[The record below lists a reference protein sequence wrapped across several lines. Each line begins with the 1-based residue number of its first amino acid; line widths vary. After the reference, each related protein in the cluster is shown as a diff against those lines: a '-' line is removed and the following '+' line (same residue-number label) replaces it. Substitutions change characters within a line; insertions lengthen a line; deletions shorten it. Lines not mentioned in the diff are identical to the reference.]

1 MSYTSAFDEFAC
13 VPCGIT
19 VTNPAM
25 VARIRAQAAAL
36 SDYDIAAHL
45 GNAIASSTDAAHA
58 YAWEKSQLGEASAKT
73 LVDAEYFEELVAAW
87 SMIASERGIDS
98 LDGLLIDVVAVH

>member
-1 MSYTSAFDEFAC
+1 MFYTSAFDEFAC

-25 VARIRAQAAAL
+25 IARIRAQAATM
-36 SDYDIAAHL
+36 SDYEIAAHL

-58 YAWEKSQLGEASAKT
+58 LSWEQSQLGEASAET

-87 SMIASERGIDS
+87 SLIASERGIDS

>member
-1 MSYTSAFDEFAC
+1 MLHYSNFDDVAC
-13 VPCGIT
+13 ITNGIT

-25 VARIRAQAAAL
+25 VARIRAQSATM
-36 SDYDIAAHL
+36 SDYEIAAHL

-58 YAWEKSQLGEASAKT
+58 LAWEQGQLGEASAET

-87 SMIASERGIDS
+87 SLIASERGIDS

>member
-1 MSYTSAFDEFAC
+1 MLHFSNFDDVAC
-13 VPCGIT
+13 ITNGIT

-25 VARIRAQAAAL
+25 VARIRGQAAQL

-45 GNAIASSTDAAHA
+45 SNAIASSTDAAHA
-58 YAWEKSQLGEASAKT
+58 LAWEQSQLGEASAET

-87 SMIASERGIDS
+87 SLISNERGIDS
-98 LDGLLIDVVAVH
+98 FDGLLIDVVAVH

>member
-1 MSYTSAFDEFAC
+1 MFHTSAFDEFAC

-25 VARIRAQAAAL
+25 VARIRAQSATL
-36 SDYDIAAHL
+36 SDYEIAAHL

-58 YAWEKSQLGEASAKT
+58 LAWEQSQLGEASAET

-87 SMIASERGIDS
+87 SLIASERGIDS

>member
-1 MSYTSAFDEFAC
+1 MLHYSNFDDVAC
-13 VPCGIT
+13 ITNGIT

-25 VARIRAQAAAL
+25 VARIRGQAAHL
-36 SDYDIAAHL
+36 SDYEIAAHL
-45 GNAIASSTDAAHA
+45 SNAIASSTDAAHA
-58 YAWEKSQLGEASAKT
+58 LAWEQSQLGEACAET

-87 SMIASERGIDS
+87 SLIASERGIDS

>member
-1 MSYTSAFDEFAC
+1 MFYTSAFDEFAC

-25 VARIRAQAAAL
+25 VARIRAQSAAM
-36 SDYDIAAHL
+36 SDYEIAAHL

-58 YAWEKSQLGEASAKT
+58 LAWEQASLAKP
-73 LVDAEYFEELVAAW
+73 APKRW
-87 SMIASERGIDS
+87 SMPNISRNWSPPGA
-98 LDGLLIDVVAVH
+98 